1 MVQLY
6 KKEQERV
13 MKLKMLSLCLSFFAA
28 LQGAPASTGQD
39 FIKIPATN
47 MTQSEAHMSMPTI
60 RKAVEATYHINENT
74 LFQRLWS
81 SAIKRERQFN
91 DTHYVFYTGFSNEW
105 RVPQDL
111 YLKLYARFHP
121 LSLNIK
127 EFRAFR
133 WMPAKHVLPQ
143 ELLKSEFK
151 KHGLVNDNAP
161 HLKFYLL
168 SSNVALFGNVGAPT
182 ECTIEYFLSKQSHKK
197 VDEAVFKAIL
207 DIFGVNYDYLA
218 AIMGLS
224 DKYFSVDPMNLYLGK
239 DKKLQKRWIQTM
251 SQIFIPKDIVDYTA
265 YIAWAR
271 GIPYEEKLIAWIHE
285 QKQKGQADSVEH
297 PLRKAFKDITKLFKD
312 QQENHPLFREI
323 LKGIEQGSYRI
334 SKILDDYKRK
344 PEPYM
349 NSLQARLIMTSQYIG
364 NPGSN
369 VHVFDYDAI
378 SQKNKDAYEKELN
391 EITDKIFFEFLEK
404 NAKKQGQQVVG
415 AGDIEQLA
423 YALKTIV
430 R

>member
-1 MVQLY
+1 
-6 KKEQERV
+6 
-13 MKLKMLSLCLSFFAA
+13 MKLNILSLCLSFFAA
-28 LQGAPASTGQD
+28 LQGAPANSLQG
-39 FIKIPATN
+39 FIKIPSTN
-47 MTQSEAHMSMPTI
+47 MTQSEAHMSIPSI
-60 RKAVEATYHINENT
+60 RKAVEETYHISKNV
-74 LFQRLWS
+74 LFQRLWE
-81 SAIKRERQFN
+81 SALERERQFN

-111 YLKLYARFHP
+111 YLKLYTRFHP

-133 WMPAKHVLPQ
+133 WMPAQHVMPQ

-151 KHGLVNDNAP
+151 KHGLVNDNAD

-182 ECTIEYFLSKQSHKK
+182 ECTIEYFLSKKSHKK
-197 VDEAVFKAIL
+197 VDEVVFKGIL
-207 DIFGVNYDYLA
+207 DIFGVNYDYLPV
-218 AIMGLS
+218 IMGLS
-224 DKYFSVDPMNLYLGK
+224 DKYFSSDPMNLYLGK
-239 DKKLQKRWIQTM
+239 DKNLQKRWIQTM

-271 GIPYEEKLIAWIHE
+271 GIPYEGKLIAWIHE
-285 QKQKGQADSVEH
+285 QKQKGQAHSVAH
-297 PLRKAFKDITKLFKD
+297 PLRTAIKDITKLFKD

-323 LKGIEQGSYRI
+323 LMGIEQGSYRI

-369 VHVFDYDAI
+369 VHIFDYDAI
-378 SQKNKDAYEKELN
+378 SQQNKDAYEKELN
-391 EITDKIFFEFLEK
+391 EITDKIFFEFLAK
-404 NAKKQGQQVVG
+404 NAAKSAQQVMKNREI
-415 AGDIEQLA
+415 DQLA
-423 YALKTIV
+423 SALKSIV